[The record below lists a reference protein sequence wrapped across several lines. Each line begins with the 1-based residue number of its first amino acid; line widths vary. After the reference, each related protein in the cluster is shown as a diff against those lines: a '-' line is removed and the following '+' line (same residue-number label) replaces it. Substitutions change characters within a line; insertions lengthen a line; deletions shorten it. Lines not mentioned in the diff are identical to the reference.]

1 MEVSQLYEQDFY
13 AWAIKNAELLRQGRI
28 SEVDAMH
35 LAEEL
40 EDMGKSNRRAL
51 LSRLQV
57 LITHLLKY
65 QRQPHL
71 RSRSWEMTIRNQRD
85 VIHDLLQESPS
96 LRTVLNEPDKLA
108 QAYIRAMREAV
119 AETGLAPDAFPAG
132 RPFTL
137 EQMLDP
143 EFWPE

>member
-13 AWAIKNAELLRQGRI
+13 AWAMKNAELLRQGRI

-96 LRTVLNEPDKLA
+96 LRTVLNEPDKLV

-119 AETGLAPDAFPAG
+119 AETGLAPDTFPAG
-132 RPFTL
+132 CPFTL

>member
-13 AWAIKNAELLRQGRI
+13 AWAMKNAELLRQGRI

-71 RSRSWEMTIRNQRD
+71 RSRSWEMTIRNRRD

-96 LRTVLNEPDKLA
+96 LRPSSMNQISWRKRIFEPCVRRWPKRVSRRMASPRVVLSP
-108 QAYIRAMREAV
+108 
-119 AETGLAPDAFPAG
+119 
-132 RPFTL
+132 
-137 EQMLDP
+137 
-143 EFWPE
+143 

>member
-51 LSRLQV
+51 LSRLQMLV
-57 LITHLLKY
+57 MHLLKY
-65 QRQPHL
+65 QHQPHL
-71 RSRSWEMTIRNQRD
+71 RSRSWEMTLRNQRD

-108 QAYIRAMREAV
+108 QVYIRAMREAV
-119 AETGLAPDAFPAG
+119 AETGLAPNTFPADC
-132 RPFTL
+132 PFTL

>member
-13 AWAIKNAELLRQGRI
+13 AWAMKNAELLRQGRI

-71 RSRSWEMTIRNQRD
+71 RSRSWEMTIRN
-85 VIHDLLQESPS
+85 LLQESPS

-119 AETGLAPDAFPAG
+119 AETGLAPDEKLLVTDSG
-132 RPFTL
+132 Y
-137 EQMLDP
+137 
-143 EFWPE
+143 

>member
-13 AWAIKNAELLRQGRI
+13 AWAMKNAELLRQGWI

-71 RSRSWEMTIRNQRD
+71 RSRSWEMTIRN
-85 VIHDLLQESPS
+85 LLQESPS

-119 AETGLAPDAFPAG
+119 AETGLAPDEKLLVTDSG
-132 RPFTL
+132 Y
-137 EQMLDP
+137 
-143 EFWPE
+143 

>member
-13 AWAIKNAELLRQGRI
+13 AWAMKNAELLR
-28 SEVDAMH
+28 
-35 LAEEL
+35 
-40 EDMGKSNRRAL
+40 
-51 LSRLQV
+51 
-57 LITHLLKY
+57 LLKY

-96 LRTVLNEPDKLA
+96 LRTALNEPDKLA

-119 AETGLAPDAFPAG
+119 AETGLAPDGFPAG
-132 RPFTL
+132 CPFTL

>member
-13 AWAIKNAELLRQGRI
+13 AWAMKNAELLRQGRI

-71 RSRSWEMTIRNQRD
+71 RSRSWEMTIRN
-85 VIHDLLQESPS
+85 LLQESPS
-96 LRTVLNEPDKLA
+96 LRTVLNEPDKLV

-119 AETGLAPDAFPAG
+119 AETGLAPDTFPAG
-132 RPFTL
+132 CPFTL